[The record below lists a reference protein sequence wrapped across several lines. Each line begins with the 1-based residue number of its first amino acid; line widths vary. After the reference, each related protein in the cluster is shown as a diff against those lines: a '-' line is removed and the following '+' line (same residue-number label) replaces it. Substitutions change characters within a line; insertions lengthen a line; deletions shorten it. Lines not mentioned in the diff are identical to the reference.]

1 MLKFVGRILR
11 TIKKLSPAKTESGSK
26 LTSDGQT
33 PVTPCGE
40 VIVTSHSSGLSL
52 QLRQH
57 VSDAACFLAK
67 MMPLG
72 FAKPLT
78 MGGFSFHSGIC
89 QVERT
94 CKREKRNACHMA
106 LAAHHVSTR
115 QVIFP
120 PSHTFFLRPCRS
132 KHVSRVL
139 VIFHRDKNLSL
150 LGN

>member
-1 MLKFVGRILR
+1 MLKFVDRILR
-11 TIKKLSPAKTESGSK
+11 TIKNLSPAKTESESK
-26 LTSDGQT
+26 FTSDGQT
-33 PVTPCGE
+33 PDTPCGE
-40 VIVTSHSSGLSL
+40 VTVTSHSSGLSL

-57 VSDAACFLAK
+57 VSGAACFLAK

-78 MGGFSFHSGIC
+78 MGGFSFQC

-120 PSHTFFLRPCRS
+120 LTHMFFLHPCRN